1 MKPWRRGDVCG
12 WGVPPSGAA
21 VITHYI
27 TARTIFF
34 LRSVESTPQ
43 TQVRTRTL
51 HSSAWFKSQQL
62 SQKSF
67 NKNIQM
73 IIISL
78 CIRLFFPHTLSAFS
92 VSCFFAAQYHDLQAA
107 TVSRTLEKSEKTELR
122 RARDYGGN
130 RFSSAHRCT
139 NGFHPPSKP
148 IVDSQSYAFL
158 VTIICL
164 SFFF

>member
-1 MKPWRRGDVCG
+1 
-12 WGVPPSGAA
+12 
-21 VITHYI
+21 
-27 TARTIFF
+27 
-34 LRSVESTPQ
+34 
-43 TQVRTRTL
+43 
-51 HSSAWFKSQQL
+51 
-62 SQKSF
+62 
-67 NKNIQM
+67 M

-139 NGFHPPSKP
+139 NGFHPQSKP

-164 SFFF
+164 SFFFLDPRILRLTFCNHANQVVCLYLLFTPQHIIKPSLWYRGE